1 MTNHRKTA
9 ELPDNFPLVVDDLWV
24 RAGQDQVLRGVNLTI
39 EPGEYVAIS
48 GASGS
53 GKTTLANAVLG
64 LAGTTNARSGSRINR
79 LLTGR
84 GDVKDT
90 SVQQGTVY
98 YGDVDIYNLS
108 ERQRTALRA
117 EHVGYVPQKPILSA
131 GRTALETILEP
142 SRLSGRRVN
151 RAVLE
156 ERAEL
161 LGVAGQLHK
170 MPEALS
176 GGQQQRVNILR
187 GIAHDP
193 SLLVIDEPTSQLNPE
208 LKAQTNDMLS
218 QLAKSLGHTVLVI
231 THEQTTAD
239 RLISLTHGQAK
250 ELRHE

>member
-1 MTNHRKTA
+1 MANHRKTT
-9 ELPDNFPLVVDDLWV
+9 ELADNFPLVVDDLWV
-24 RAGQDQVLRGVNLTI
+24 QAGHDQVLRGVNLMI

-64 LAGTTNARSGSRINR
+64 LAGTTNVRGGSRINR
-79 LLTGR
+79 LLTGH
-84 GDVKDT
+84 GSSKDT
-90 SVQQGTVY
+90 TVQRGSVY
-98 YGDVDIYNLS
+98 YGDVDIYSLS

-131 GRTALETILEP
+131 GRTALESILEP
-142 SRLSGRRVN
+142 SRLSGRRIN
-151 RAVLE
+151 QAVLE

-170 MPEALS
+170 LPEALS
-176 GGQQQRVNILR
+176 GGQQQRINILR
-187 GIAHDP
+187 GIVHDP

-239 RLISLTHGQAK
+239 RIVNLAHGQAD
-250 ELRHE
+250 ERVTA